1 MRLVYD
7 WLLRLTRSRESYLL
21 AVLAASIVGLAV
33 SEAYHWSM
41 EEDYRERFNDQAWF
55 AASKLET
62 ETMHGLAMGTVLL
75 LGLNEPELKELVLG
89 KRAQDDADC
98 LRRLRAVRQL
108 LNADGVFVFNNL
120 GDVVAHETPL
130 GRLTGTNISY
140 RLYWQQA
147 LRGNTVVYPAAGTQS
162 TERKLFIAAPIRS
175 GTTPASE
182 LIGAVV
188 VEVAADYLDYQI
200 GMGGYSAL
208 LLSPHGVVFAAT
220 NKNWLFRLAHELT
233 PGDLETVRTL
243 RQFGPAI
250 PSSQEP
256 ELLPFDL
263 GRKVVVVGGVRYARA
278 MAPIR
283 WNDPS
288 GDWALVTFGD
298 LRAAVSLRQRG
309 VVGVFT
315 ALMML
320 ALLELFR
327 RAIQYDSAR
336 RDAVE
341 KAEAVAEQ
349 LATAAR
355 QKLQLSEITISLQ
368 QAREPAA
375 LATLFFGQLAGLVP
389 LHQGAL
395 YFIDSVGDGVSDGQ
409 SGLTLAGN
417 YGSGD
422 VPDRVGLD
430 DGLIGQCARDGRTI
444 ALSDVPPGFWR
455 VSSGLG
461 AAAPGTLMLFPLK
474 SNQVLI
480 GVLEIASL
488 EARFGA
494 AQTLVESLLP
504 VLSMNLE
511 ILLAE
516 RLSAHNAAAAST
528 KAEEYKA
535 LQQSG
540 KEIENWYH
548 SVIDGAPDGLLVVD
562 AAGRV
567 LLSNPAADALFGYSD
582 EEMRA
587 LGAASLMPDMGQL
600 ESVPAQ
606 TSGCWRTGVKGRR
619 SDGTELDLAI
629 AQARLPATAMHGDCV
644 CVMVRS
650 CVGSS

>member
-1 MRLVYD
+1 MRLLYD

-55 AASKLET
+55 AASTLET

-89 KRAQDDADC
+89 KRAHDDPDC

-108 LNADGVFVFNNL
+108 LNADGVFVFDSL

-130 GRLTGTNISY
+130 NSLTGTNISY

-147 LRGNTVVYPAAGTQS
+147 LRGNQVVYPAAGTQS
-162 TERKLFIAAPIRS
+162 TERKLFIAGPIRS

-188 VEVAADYLDYQI
+188 VETAADYLDYQI
-200 GMGGYSAL
+200 GMGGYNAL

-220 NKNWLFRLAHELT
+220 NKNWLFRLAHELA
-233 PGDLETVRTL
+233 PEDLETVRNL

-250 PSSQEP
+250 PESQAP
-256 ELLPFDL
+256 GLLPFDL
-263 GRKVVVVGGVRYARA
+263 GKKVVALGGVRYARA
-278 MAPIR
+278 MAPVR

-288 GDWALVTFGD
+288 GDWTLVTFGD
-298 LRAAVSLRQRG
+298 LRAAVSLKQRG

-327 RAIQYDSAR
+327 RAIHYESAR
-336 RDAVE
+336 RDAVD

-349 LATAAR
+349 LAAAAR

-368 QAREPAA
+368 QAREPSALAA
-375 LATLFFGQLAGLVP
+375 LFFRQLAGLVP
-389 LHQGAL
+389 LHQGTL
-395 YFIDSVGDGVSDGQ
+395 YFVDSVGDDRSN
-409 SGLTLAGN
+409 LCLAGS
-417 YGSGD
+417 YGTGD
-422 VPDRVGLD
+422 IPDRVGLD
-430 DGLIGQCARDGRTI
+430 DGLMGQCARDGRTI
-444 ALSDVPPGFWR
+444 ALADVPPGFWR

-461 AAAPGTLMLFPLK
+461 ETVPGALLLFPLK
-474 SNQVLI
+474 SNKVLI

-488 EARFGA
+488 DTRFGA
-494 AQTLVESLLP
+494 TRPLVESLLP

-516 RLSAHNAAAAST
+516 RLSAHNSAAAST
-528 KAEEYKA
+528 KAEEYKV

-567 LLSNPAADALFGYSD
+567 LLSNPAANTLFGYRD
-582 EEMRA
+582 VEMKG
-587 LGAASLMPDMGQL
+587 LGVADLIPEMSQL
-600 ESVPAQ
+600 ESLPAE

-629 AQARLPATAMHGDCV
+629 AQARLPATAMHGDCA

-650 CVGSS
+650 CVESP